1 MLTYADVCGRM
12 QASELVQRALAID
25 EKAFGPQHPQV

>member
-1 MLTYADVCGRM
+1 M

-25 EKAFGPQHPQV
+25 EKAFGPQHPQVYLNLCATN